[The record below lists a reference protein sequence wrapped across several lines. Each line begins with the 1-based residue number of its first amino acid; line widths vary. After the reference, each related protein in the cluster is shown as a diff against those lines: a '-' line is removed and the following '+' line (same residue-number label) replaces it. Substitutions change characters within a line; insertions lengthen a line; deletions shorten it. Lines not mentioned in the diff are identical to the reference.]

1 MTVLRLRDDVHIMP
15 YDGHAESQRFVA
27 GVDGRLF
34 VISAGLA
41 ALLDEM
47 RAPATLESIAR
58 RASERTGVFI
68 TAAELELLLRE
79 RVPPLLLQAE
89 SDPQPLFGPLR
100 FRIRWWSAEILAP
113 LLDRARVLFRWRV
126 ALTVLAAF
134 LCVEALIAPQ
144 LLSFPTAE
152 ISSSEATLGAI
163 LTFIGMAL
171 HELGHLAACHRF
183 DARHGG
189 AGVGIFGCV
198 PLLYAEANGAWM
210 LPRRRRA
217 VVHAAGVYLQCA
229 YLTVIGALYLW
240 VESPALLFA
249 MGWSHVLVLH
259 ALNPLFRLDG
269 HWLLADLAGVNHLN
283 RRIRDVVGSL
293 CHFAWP
299 DREGVALVGAFIT
312 GVSVHLAFVFA
323 AFAQGLA
330 GTASVISMNAL
341 SSVTGHCIAL
351 GTSIV
356 IIIAITRVL
365 ARSLVGVFSE
375 NRHDR

>member
-47 RAPATLESIAR
+47 RTPATLESIAL

-100 FRIRWWSAEILAP
+100 FRVRWWSAELLAP
-113 LLDRARVLFRWRV
+113 LLNRARVLFRWRV
-126 ALTVLAAF
+126 AIAVLAAF

-144 LLSFPTAE
+144 LWSFATSE
-152 ISSSEATLGAI
+152 INSREATLGAM
-163 LTFIGMAL
+163 LTLFGMAL

-189 AGVGIFGCV
+189 AGVGIYWCV
-198 PLLYAEANGAWM
+198 PLFYAEANGAWM

-217 VVHAAGVYLQCA
+217 VVHSAGVYLQCA
-229 YLTVIGALYLW
+229 YLTVIGSLYLC

-269 HWLLADLAGVNHLN
+269 HWLLADLAGVNDLN
-283 RRIRDVVGSL
+283 RRIRGVVASL
-293 CHFAWP
+293 RHVAWP
-299 DREGVALVGAFIT
+299 GRTDVALAGTFVTFVCA
-312 GVSVHLAFVFA
+312 HLSFVLNA
-323 AFAQGLA
+323 LAHGLA
-330 GTASVISMNAL
+330 GTASVISMHAL
-341 SSVTGHCIAL
+341 SSVTGHCVAL
-351 GTSIV
+351 GTC
-356 IIIAITRVL
+356 IAIIVAIARVL
-365 ARSLVGVFSE
+365 ARSLITVFSE
-375 NRHDR
+375 NGHDR